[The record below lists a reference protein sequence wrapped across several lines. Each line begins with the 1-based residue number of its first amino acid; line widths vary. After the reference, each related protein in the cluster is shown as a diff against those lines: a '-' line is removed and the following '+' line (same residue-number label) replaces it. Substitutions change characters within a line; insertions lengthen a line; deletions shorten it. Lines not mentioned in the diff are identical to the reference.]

1 MPSIQATRALHRRSK
16 TGHTVRPD
24 ARVHAAPTN
33 AIPVTIAS
41 RQPIGWVAKLSISRP
56 FAAKAKAVVIPQDG
70 HGTPNRCGH
79 EQAGNPSAWWVPKPA
94 FEGESAHA
102 VASTEPAARN
112 TTSAASR
119 RWRTVSGAS
128 ASGAGFWIGGGSASL
143 GTARRVARGRGGWR
157 TFRAMPDAPVPMP
170 PRSMHWADAHLDLA
184 YLAVNGRDM
193 CAPVAA
199 DAPHALTL
207 RSLAE
212 GGVRVAFGTIFTELG
227 GDPSKDRVAYRDSDD
242 LEGAHRA
249 GLVQLEW
256 YEAMERAGELDIV
269 RTRADFDRAL
279 RGETGR
285 LGIVLLME
293 CADPIRSPDEVAW
306 WHARGLRAV
315 GLSWGHGSRYAGGN
329 ARAGGLTAIGRRF
342 VEALDA
348 HRILHDASHLSRAAF
363 DDLLAASQ
371 RCVIASHSNPQ
382 ALLKESERHL
392 TDAQIGAIRDRGGWI
407 GLNLY
412 GKFLAHDRRAT
423 LADCTAHSMHV
434 ASIAGADRI
443 GLGSDLDGGF
453 GRADLPVEVQS
464 PAEYARLLDGLEAAG
479 YMRMGGTREGFAHA
493 NLVRAIDRAGCL

>member
-1 MPSIQATRALHRRSK
+1 MPAEPLPHST
-16 TGHTVRPD
+16 T
-24 ARVHAAPTN
+24 AP
-33 AIPVTIAS
+33 IP
-41 RQPIGWVAKLSISRP
+41 
-56 FAAKAKAVVIPQDG
+56 
-70 HGTPNRCGH
+70 
-79 EQAGNPSAWWVPKPA
+79 
-94 FEGESAHA
+94 
-102 VASTEPAARN
+102 
-112 TTSAASR
+112 
-119 RWRTVSGAS
+119 
-128 ASGAGFWIGGGSASL
+128 WI
-143 GTARRVARGRGGWR
+143 
-157 TFRAMPDAPVPMP
+157 
-170 PRSMHWADAHLDLA
+170 DAHLDLA

-193 CAPVAA
+193 SATVDATAA
-199 DAPHALTL
+199 HALTL

-212 GGVRVAFGTIFTELG
+212 GNVRVAFATIFTELG
-227 GDPSKDRVAYRDSDD
+227 SDPAKERAAYRDSDD

-249 GLVQLEW
+249 GILQLEW
-256 YEAMERAGELDIV
+256 YESMERAGQLDIV
-269 RTRADFDRAL
+269 RTRADLDRAL

-285 LGIVLLME
+285 LGIILLME
-293 CADPIRSPDEVAW
+293 CADPIRSPDEIAW
-306 WHARGLRAV
+306 WHARGLRVV

-329 ARAGGLTAIGRRF
+329 ARAGGITPIGRRF

-363 DDLLAASQ
+363 DDLLAISP

-382 ALLKESERHL
+382 ALLRDNERHV
-392 TDAQIGAIRDRGGWI
+392 TDGQIAAIRDRGGWI

-464 PAEYARLLDGLEAAG
+464 PAKFTRLLEGLESAG

-493 NLVRAIDRAGCL
+493 NVLRAIDRAGCL